1 MATPTTKPTV
11 QTAAPTP
18 APAAASP
25 AATYTISALAREFD
39 ITPRAIRF
47 YEDQGI
53 LSPSRAGRNRV
64 YAARD
69 RARLKLLLR
78 GKRLGL
84 SLSEVRSLIDMYD
97 SPRDTE
103 AQLREFLAVLARH
116 RATLERQRED
126 IGLTLAEISAHE
138 TQCHALLVGHEGQS
152 QKDLSKKVSAKKAA
166 KPDAS
171 VDTLAASTQPPVPPV
186 KRPRSRAAIVQE

>member
-1 MATPTTKPTV
+1 MAATKTSS
-11 QTAAPTP
+11 AP
-18 APAAASP
+18 APSP
-25 AATYTISALAREFD
+25 TYTISALAREFD

-126 IGLTLAEISAHE
+126 IGVTLAEIAAHE
-138 TQCHALLVGHEGQS
+138 AQCNALLAAHAATP
-152 QKDLSKKVSAKKAA
+152 AKREAA
-166 KPDAS
+166 PA
-171 VDTLAASTQPPVPPV
+171 
-186 KRPRSRAAIVQE
+186 KRARSRAAVPQE